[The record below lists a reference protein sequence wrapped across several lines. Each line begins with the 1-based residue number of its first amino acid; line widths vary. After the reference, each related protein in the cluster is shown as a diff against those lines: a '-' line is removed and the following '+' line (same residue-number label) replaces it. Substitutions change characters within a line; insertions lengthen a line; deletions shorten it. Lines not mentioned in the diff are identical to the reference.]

1 MNDET
6 KKYEILRPIA
16 YKGDRVERGTVLE
29 LTDEEVANIGAENLQ
44 EAMDEETNAAVE
56 ETQTEEATAD
66 QTPAEAPAQEAGE
79 TAGDEANTEAR
90 EPAAEPVE
98 ETQTEE
104 APASEGAESQDQE

>member
-56 ETQTEEATAD
+56 ETPTEEAAVET
-66 QTPAEAPAQEAGE
+66 TPTEAPAEAGE
-79 TAGDEANTEAR
+79 TAGDEANTEAS
-90 EPAAEPVE
+90 EPAADAVE
-98 ETQTEE
+98 ETPTEE